1 VLRYYQAPG
10 DVWSCID
17 EDLRRTA
24 AIVLQHLGAA
34 RAARAHREAAPA
46 RAAGPAGALLQP

>member
-1 VLRYYQAPG
+1 
-10 DVWSCID
+10 
-17 EDLRRTA
+17 
-24 AIVLQHLGAA
+24 VLQHLGAA